1 MLRRH
6 QLAIS
11 TKSLRAG
18 SGDTVIGPV
27 ELCVEFIEDSV
38 DGFTLSHCRRENIV
52 RRHGQR
58 IAKMLRLRSPSHGD
72 NATANWIGLR
82 RAAVYLDKLR
92 SDLTL
97 PFFEVPEPC
106 IQRLL
111 AVFDM
116 LETRFESAHPNFEMP
131 HPAFELPHL
140 ALDLAHSAF
149 QAVEAS
155 LCALA
160 EAVRRVTQRKNRC
173 ENFIVGHAH
182 KVATFRRIG

>member
-1 MLRRH
+1 M
-6 QLAIS
+6 
-11 TKSLRAG
+11 
-18 SGDTVIGPV
+18 
-27 ELCVEFIEDSV
+27 F
-38 DGFTLSHCRRENIV
+38 
-52 RRHGQR
+52 
-58 IAKMLRLRSPSHGD
+58 RLRSPYRH
-72 NATANWIGLR
+72 NTARASGANLR
-82 RAAVYLDKLR
+82 RAAVNLDKLR
-92 SDLTL
+92 SDLAL
-97 PFFEVPEPC
+97 PFFEVPEAC

-116 LETRFESAHPNFEMP
+116 LETRFESAHPNFEMA

>member
-1 MLRRH
+1 M
-6 QLAIS
+6 
-11 TKSLRAG
+11 G
-18 SGDTVIGPV
+18 IGPV
-27 ELCVEFIEDSV
+27 ENCVELVEDSV
-38 DGFTLSHCRRENIV
+38 DGFTLSRCRRENIV
-52 RRHGQR
+52 LRHRQR
-58 IAKMLRLRSPSHGD
+58 ITTMLRLRSPSHGD
-72 NATANWIGLR
+72 NATASWICLK

-97 PFFEVPEPC
+97 PFFEVPEAC

-116 LETRFESAHPNFEMP
+116 LESRFESAHPNFEMP

-160 EAVRRVTQRKNRC
+160 ESVRSITQRKNCC

-182 KVATFRRIG
+182 RITTFRRTG